1 MTHTEAQRHGEEHF
15 AHVAVGRAR
24 LRVRRGFE
32 DVAGVLVAA
41 WEGRAEEWIGGG
53 RAPHPVVA
61 LPDGGRAVVRRF
73 RRGGMV
79 RHLNRDR
86 YFGGHRAAEE
96 LRATEAA
103 RAGGVR
109 APEVIAAG
117 RIAAFPGYRA
127 MIATRL
133 IPDVRDAAAAFA
145 DGAERAAVLWEAGRQ
160 IARMHAAG
168 VAHPDLNLRNLLV
181 GKPGEVWV
189 IDFDRA
195 LVVEGAVPRDRR
207 RRDLDR
213 LARSA
218 AKLGFPLSA
227 AGHAVLLDGYLDG
240 APDLG

>member
-1 MTHTEAQRHGEEHF
+1 MMDFAPVSVGSARLLVRHGHE
-15 AHVAVGRAR
+15 GT
-24 LRVRRGFE
+24 
-32 DVAGVLVAA
+32 AGVLVDA
-41 WEGRAEEWIGGG
+41 WNGRAEEWIEGG

-61 LPDGGRAVVRRF
+61 LPDGGRAVVRRY

-86 YFGGHRAAEE
+86 YFGGDRAVDE
-96 LRATEAA
+96 LRATERA

-109 APEVIAAG
+109 APEVVAAG
-117 RIAAFPGYRA
+117 RADAFPGYRA

-133 IPDVRDAAAAFA
+133 IPGVQDAATALHAGR
-145 DGAERAAVLWEAGRQ
+145 DKTEVLWEAGQQ

-181 GKPGEVWV
+181 GEIWELWV

-195 LVVEGAVPRDRR
+195 LLMEGVVPRARR
-207 RRDLDR
+207 ERDLAR

-218 AKLGFPLSA
+218 AKLGLPLNNVYLGWLRA
-227 AGHAVLLDGYLDG
+227 GYLSER
-240 APDLG
+240 PDLE

>member
-1 MTHTEAQRHGEEHF
+1 MIAGFGRV
-15 AHVAVGRAR
+15 VAGRAW
-24 LRVRRGFE
+24 LLVRQGFE
-32 DVAGVLVAA
+32 EVARLLVDA
-41 WEGRAEEWIGGG
+41 WEGWAEEWIGGG

-79 RHLNRDR
+79 RHFNRDR
-86 YFGGHRAAEE
+86 YFGGDRAEEE

-117 RIAAFPGYRA
+117 RSAAFPGYRA

-145 DGAERAAVLWEAGRQ
+145 DGVDRAGVLREAGRQ

-181 GKPGEVWV
+181 GKPGEVWL

-195 LVVEGAVPRDRR
+195 LVVEGVVPRDRR
-207 RRDLDR
+207 EHDLAR

-218 AKLGFPLSA
+218 AKLGFALDATDHA
-227 AGHAVLLDGYLDG
+227 ALMDGYTSET
-240 APDLG
+240 PDLG

>member
-1 MTHTEAQRHGEEHF
+1 MMDFPPVSIGS
-15 AHVAVGRAR
+15 AR
-24 LRVRRGFE
+24 LLVRPGYAE
-32 DVAGVLVAA
+32 LAGVLVDA
-41 WEGRAEEWIGGG
+41 WEGRAEEWIEGG

-61 LPDGGRAVVRRF
+61 LPDGGRAVVRRY

-86 YFGGHRAAEE
+86 YFGGDRALDE

-117 RIAAFPGYRA
+117 KIDAFPGYRA

-133 IPDVRDAAAAFA
+133 IPGVQHAATALHAGRDK
-145 DGAERAAVLWEAGRQ
+145 AEVLWEAGQQ
-160 IARMHAAG
+160 IARMHVAG
-168 VAHPDLNLRNLLV
+168 VTHPDLNLRNLLV
-181 GKPGEVWV
+181 GKIWELWV

-195 LVVEGAVPRDRR
+195 RVLDGVVPRAQRE
-207 RRDLDR
+207 RDLAR

-218 AKLGFPLSA
+218 AKLGLPLNNVYLGWLR
-227 AGHAVLLDGYLDG
+227 AGYVSER
-240 APDLG
+240 PDFE